1 MKIKQL
7 SLFIENK
14 PGRLTG
20 PCRALALADTPR
32 FGIMRLL
39 IRDWQKAQRV
49 LQEAGFVVNLT
60 DVVAVEVADRPGGL
74 LQLLE
79 IIERAGISIEYMYAF
94 TLRKGDNAIMI
105 FRFEDPDAA
114 IRLLQ
119 GSGIDVVKSAE
130 LFEAAGE

>member
-1 MKIKQL
+1 M
-7 SLFIENK
+7 
-14 PGRLTG
+14 
-20 PCRALALADTPR
+20 
-32 FGIMRLL
+32 
-39 IRDWQKAQRV
+39 
-49 LQEAGFVVNLT
+49 
-60 DVVAVEVADRPGGL
+60 VAVEVADRPGGL